1 MPLAQK
7 QGAFLFAPYPV
18 NKMNRCINYYTQLHI
33 VSHPIALLVIK
44 CHLQGNGIP
53 FDLVHTIV
61 WRLQIAIRRT

>member
-18 NKMNRCINYYTQLHI
+18 NKMNGCINYYTQLHI

-44 CHLQGNGIP
+44 MSFTRQWHPL
-53 FDLVHTIV
+53 
-61 WRLQIAIRRT
+61 